1 MIANYQQSGSTID
14 FINSTSDT
22 IKAGQVVSLTTRIG
36 VAGTEIAASA
46 VGSLHVKGIFSM
58 PKATGAIAI
67 GAAVYYNASTDKIT
81 TTASSAVPAGWAIAA
96 AKSEDAT
103 VQVCIG

>member
-1 MIANYQQSGSTID
+1 MIANYQELGSTID

-46 VGSLHVKGIFSM
+46 VGSLHVKGVFSM

>member
-1 MIANYQQSGSTID
+1 MIANYQQHGSTID

-46 VGSLHVKGIFSM
+46 VGSLHVKGVFSM